1 MTRSTFWYRLAE
13 QDLRHAYRHIERS
26 SPRSAERFL
35 DAVEGALETLLDFPG
50 AGRLHRFEATRARG
64 VRTWAIRGYPYLV
77 CYRFDDRRLEVIRIL
92 HGARD
97 VRWDAEQ
104 T

>member
-1 MTRSTFWYRLAE
+1 MTRSPFWSRLAE
-13 QDLRHAYRHIERS
+13 QDLHRACQRMERS
-26 SPRSAERFL
+26 SLRRAERFL
-35 DAVEGALETLLDFPG
+35 DAVEDALESLLEFPG
-50 AGRLHRFEATRARG
+50 AGRAHRFESARARD

-97 VRWDAEQ
+97 LR
-104 T
+104 